1 MQNSAKSMSKSPIST
16 YVIAIALTASLYAI
30 AKGLTSFVLTP
41 FGVGQLLIFI
51 FVPAFF
57 AVVSPTLAVAIG
69 AGLGTFL
76 GDVLFLTPVGSTNP
90 ALSLIAGVPANF
102 VAFLLFGWF
111 VKRYRSWPAF
121 VAATVSFVTLGNLIA
136 AASVVLFGAAVFTP
150 VNYLVTNFDLAGL
163 ILGFT
168 VFWTSTMIPAILVMV
183 PVLVRAVRP
192 LQGRS
197 PIITDYPS
205 WSAGVMKNQLI
216 TSVIFGVIF
225 VALGA
230 IFFLAAPSTL
240 ALFPGVTTY
249 FVITVASVIII
260 GPLAG
265 AIAGTKLVGKQP
277 SK

>member
-1 MQNSAKSMSKSPIST
+1 MQNITAPKIERSITT
-16 YVIAIALTASLYAI
+16 YVGAMALTAALYAV
-30 AKGLTSFVLTP
+30 AKGLTSFALTP

-76 GDVLFLTPVGSTNP
+76 GDVVFLTPAGSTHP
-90 ALSLIAGVPANF
+90 ALSLVAGVPANF
-102 VAFLLFGWF
+102 IAFLLFGWF

-136 AASVVLFGAAVFTP
+136 ATSLVLFGAALFTP
-150 VNYLVTNFDLAGL
+150 VNYL
-163 ILGFT
+163 
-168 VFWTSTMIPAILVMV
+168 
-183 PVLVRAVRP
+183 
-192 LQGRS
+192 
-197 PIITDYPS
+197 
-205 WSAGVMKNQLI
+205 LI
-216 TSVIFGVIF
+216 TSVIFGLIF
-225 VALGA
+225 VALGVL
-230 IFFLAAPSTL
+230 FFVASPSTL
-240 ALFPGVTTY
+240 GLFPGVTTY

-265 AIAGTKLVGKQP
+265 AIAGTKLVGKQA

>member
-1 MQNSAKSMSKSPIST
+1 MSEQQALTASSRVAI
-16 YVIAIALTASLYAI
+16 IALTAVLYTV
-30 AKGLTSFVLTP
+30 AKGITGSIPTP
-41 FGVGQLLIFI
+41 WGVGQLLIGI
-51 FVPAFF
+51 FVPAFM
-57 AVVSPTLAVAIG
+57 AVVADTLSVAVG

-76 GDVLFLTPVGSTNP
+76 GDVIFLTPAGSTNP

-136 AASVVLFGAAVFTP
+136 ATSLVLFGAAVFTP
-150 VNYLVTNFDLAGL
+150 VNYLITNFTPPAL

-168 VFWTSTMIPAILVMV
+168 VFWTSTMIPAILIMV
-183 PVLVRAVRP
+183 PILVRAVRP

-205 WSAGVMKNQLI
+205 WSGGPMKNQLI
-216 TSVIFGVIF
+216 TSVIFGAIFIVLGALFF
-225 VALGA
+225 VAS
-230 IFFLAAPSTL
+230 PSTL
-240 ALFPGVTTY
+240 GLFPGVTTY
-249 FVITVASVIII
+249 FVITVASVIIL

-265 AIAGTKLVGKQP
+265 AIAGTKLVGKQA